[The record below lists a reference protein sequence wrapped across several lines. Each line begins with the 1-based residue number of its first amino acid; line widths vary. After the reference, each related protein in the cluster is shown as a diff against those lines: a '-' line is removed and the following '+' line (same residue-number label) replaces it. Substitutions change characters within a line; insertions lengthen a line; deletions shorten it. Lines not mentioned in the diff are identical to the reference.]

1 MVVEQWAAKIWRGLV
16 ADPKP
21 TGSSVV
27 NGSLYIETNGSNIWV
42 YNGALSTWQLP
53 YNQSPGGAVYS
64 GYLTGT
70 TFKLLNNVTGNVDY
84 TADNAVNCIPA
95 INSAFANMQNI
106 PNIDTVYG
114 GDIELMAGKYRC
126 TTTLDMTIEATNRN
140 ALGLKSN
147 TWGTVLDFTP
157 GAALTDAIKIKG
169 TGSTIEGLNIKPNS
183 NITNM
188 IHIQSVATPV
198 NIPKGAFGKIER
210 CLFFGPNHVEG
221 GSFSPTVGMVGIYHD
236 NVATQSAWFWDIDH
250 CIFGS
255 LTDGIKSEGTSST
268 SLNVEASKFLYC
280 DDGIDIANAQH
291 LISGLLIPRLV
302 HESRRPS

>member
-1 MVVEQWAAKIWRGLV
+1 MARIDTNAPTATVKQIYPYKRRNYAFCQRYATQLVLLRHWILTLAYLKDGREIKQNGNRAMGGKDLERSSEQIPSRQTKL
-16 ADPKP
+16 
-21 TGSSVV
+21 VV
-27 NGSLYIETNGSNIWV
+27 NRYRVHRNQQESNIWV

-106 PNIDTVYG
+106 PNLDTLYG

-147 TWGTVLDFTP
+147 TWGTVLILRP
-157 GAALTDAIKIKG
+157 
-169 TGSTIEGLNIKPNS
+169 
-183 NITNM
+183 
-188 IHIQSVATPV
+188 
-198 NIPKGAFGKIER
+198 
-210 CLFFGPNHVEG
+210 
-221 GSFSPTVGMVGIYHD
+221 
-236 NVATQSAWFWDIDH
+236 
-250 CIFGS
+250 
-255 LTDGIKSEGTSST
+255 
-268 SLNVEASKFLYC
+268 EAE
-280 DDGIDIANAQH
+280 H
-291 LISGLLIPRLV
+291 
-302 HESRRPS
+302 